1 MAKFGQI
8 VVIYFMMGV
17 IVWGGGVVDFSQT
30 GLVGSFVEVNEST
43 GDVGANNTSIVA
55 PGEEDNSGIL
65 ENLLGP
71 VKEALDTVAGGG
83 VISAFQAVDRF
94 LGFFAW
100 PVTTTKAINA
110 PREAVAL
117 SGVLV
122 VSFVFG
128 AIRIIRSSV

>member
-1 MAKFGQI
+1 MARFGHV

-17 IVWGGGVVDFSQT
+17 IVWGGGVVDFTET
-30 GLVGSFVEVNEST
+30 GLVGSFVNVDETTGEANVNNS
-43 GDVGANNTSIVA
+43 SIIE

-100 PVTTTKAINA
+100 PVTTTKAIGA
-110 PREAVAL
+110 PVEAVAL

-128 AIRIIRSSV
+128 AVRIIRSTV

>member
-1 MAKFGQI
+1 MAQFGHI
-8 VVIYFMMGV
+8 VVIYFLMGV
-17 IVWGGGVVDFSQT
+17 IIWGGGVVDFTQT
-30 GLVGSFVEVNEST
+30 GLVGTFVEFDETSGEVEANES
-43 GDVGANNTSIVA
+43 SIVA
-55 PGEEDNSGIL
+55 PGEQDNSGIL

-83 VISAFQAVDRF
+83 VISAFQAIDRF

-100 PVTTTKAINA
+100 PITTTKAIGA
-110 PREAVAL
+110 PQEAVAL

-128 AIRIIRSSV
+128 AIRIIRSTV

>member
-8 VVIYFMMGV
+8 VVIYFLMGV
-17 IVWGGGVVDFSQT
+17 IVWGGGVVDFTET
-30 GLVGSFVEVNEST
+30 GLVGSFVEINETSGEVGVN
-43 GDVGANNTSIVA
+43 DTSIVA
-55 PGEEDNSGIL
+55 PGEDNSGIL
-65 ENLLGP
+65 ESLLGP
-71 VKEALDTVAGGG
+71 VKEALNTIAGGG
-83 VISAFQAVDRF
+83 IISAFQALDRF